1 MNARQKAKK
10 LKQEVERLRGRKID
24 IHTVINVDRYRLVPC
39 GSCYTV
45 HCEHDRDDLDHKKRE
60 LLYHLADRELF
71 SGLAKYVKHDII
83 FDDLAGTVRCVA
95 SIMLAKRSDE

>member
-10 LKQEVERLRGRKID
+10 LKQEVERLRERNID
-24 IHTVINVDRYRLVPC
+24 MRTVISVDRYRLVPC

-45 HCEHDRDDLDHKKRE
+45 HCEHDRDDLDPKKRE
-60 LLYHLADRELF
+60 LLCHLADRELF

-95 SIMLAKRSDE
+95 SIMIAKRGDE